1 MSIYIYIYIIIYHI
15 TILCNYAVIYTVV
28 RTWLRTILYVLR
40 SFVVFKPNPTFKKK
54 LIDYFGWCEGGQGLY
69 TNLYTPKNTSFAL
82 QNHGPTQGQ
91 FTHTWFACKNTVLL
105 CCLPQSFSSNN
116 DLRGYSKNDGT
127 GRQSFPFWCWSL
139 LRRNMFIFRGGTFVI
154 ILKPQNNFW
163 NSTRQLR
170 LVKNHPSGFADT
182 IKTPG
187 HPHRNLWWRRH
198 WPSG

>member
-15 TILCNYAVIYTVV
+15 MILCNYAVIYTVV

-91 FTHTWFACKNTVLL
+91 FTHT
-105 CCLPQSFSSNN
+105 
-116 DLRGYSKNDGT
+116 
-127 GRQSFPFWCWSL
+127 
-139 LRRNMFIFRGGTFVI
+139 
-154 ILKPQNNFW
+154 
-163 NSTRQLR
+163 
-170 LVKNHPSGFADT
+170 
-182 IKTPG
+182 
-187 HPHRNLWWRRH
+187 
-198 WPSG
+198 